1 MGDSERPFDLS
12 QYDRRSFVRLTG
24 VAGVA
29 GAGGLAGC
37 MGDGDGDGD
46 GEGDGEGN
54 ETDGEEDGEMDGEEH
69 EEELPEGVNQ
79 TVFDQGPVPAAY
91 RGATSQANEERMPED
106 QLVTKASVNFME
118 ASDAVEEGLAPEGE
132 ACSNCAEYIT
142 DKNGDGFGACAKVQG
157 YIGAEDWCDLW
168 ESIEAALEEQEGEA
182 HNGSMDDGS
191 ANESTS

>member
-37 MGDGDGDGD
+37 MGDG
-46 GEGDGEGN
+46 EGD
-54 ETDGEEDGEMDGEEH
+54 ETDGEEDGEEH

-157 YIGAEDWCDLW
+157 YIGTEDWCDIW
-168 ESIEAALEEQEGEA
+168 ESIEEALEEQEGEA

-191 ANESTS
+191 TNESTS